1 MQKILFAKLT
11 IGLTILLQINSV
23 AQSGIFECYKSK
35 IESQKFKTGLF
46 KKNTVD
52 TNIDIK
58 YIKLDLF
65 IDPDNNHLSGIA
77 TINAQVIAP
86 SINQVSLDLKN
97 NMSVQSINSSGA
109 AVSYNHSNAT
119 ISIQLEKNY
128 TQSELVSLDIQYSGT
143 PSIDSLYG
151 SPMHIDTYHGHKVAY
166 THSEYYMASYWFP
179 CKEDLSDKADSV
191 KIWVTANSYYKVASN
206 GLLESET
213 DNGDGTTTTKW
224 ATHYPIANYLMC
236 VTMSDYVIYQN
247 EFDYDDSK
255 SMPMMNF
262 VWQEDLA
269 KQKPVADF
277 TVSLISFFSEKFGLY
292 PFINEKYGQTQAL
305 GGGMEHQTMTT
316 MYRSAPWSHS
326 VTAHEL
332 AHQWFGDAVTFKDYH
347 NIWLSEG
354 FASYCDLL
362 HVEKF
367 EGKQNFN
374 NQLDFYANSPDQLEY
389 AAKNAKGSIY
399 IEDISSYIK
408 IYNPGK
414 TYRKAAW
421 VLHML
426 RGIVGDETFFSIMK
440 NYANS
445 PELKYKNAVTS
456 DFQKI
461 AEETSGKDL
470 NYFFNEWIYG
480 ENYPKY
486 SIQWGSKNLTENN
499 YEVKIILSQE
509 VNTNPNFFTMPVQ
522 IKLKSSTGDTTIT
535 LFNNS
540 QNQTFI
546 INLNEPPSEVTLDP
560 NNYILKDVLQIVNSV
575 NKSVKPTNYS
585 LAQNY
590 PNPFNPETTIE
601 YKVPKPGF
609 ITIKIYNIKGEEVKT
624 LINAEQTAG
633 SYSVNWNGINNKGQQ
648 LSSGIYYYRIEA
660 ENYSQTRKMILLK

>member
-1 MQKILFAKLT
+1 MHKILFAKLT
-11 IGLTILLQINSV
+11 IGLTILVQIYTF
-23 AQSGIFECYKSK
+23 AQPGISECYQSK
-35 IESQKFKTGLF
+35 IARFNSHQIILKP
-46 KKNTVD
+46 NSVD

-65 IDPDNNHLSGIA
+65 IDPDNNHLSGTA
-77 TINAQVIAP
+77 TINAKVLAT
-86 SINQVSLDLKN
+86 SINQVTLDLKN
-97 NMSVQSINSSGA
+97 NMSVQNINSYGA
-109 AVSYNHSNAT
+109 GVSYNHSNGT
-119 ISIQLEKNY
+119 ISVQLEKNY
-128 TQSELVSLDIQYSGT
+128 TQGELVSLDIQYSGT

-151 SPMHIDTYHGHKVAY
+151 SPMHIDTYNGHKVVY
-166 THSEYYMASYWFP
+166 THSEFYMASYWFP

-191 KIWVTANSYYKVASN
+191 EIWVTADSYYKVASN
-206 GLLESET
+206 GVLKSET
-213 DNGDGTTTTKW
+213 DNGNGTTTTKW
-224 ATHYPIANYLMC
+224 STHYPIANYLMC

-247 EFDYDDSK
+247 KFDYDVSK
-255 SMPMMNF
+255 SMPMMHF
-262 VWQEDLA
+262 VWNEDLA

-292 PFINEKYGQTQAL
+292 PFINEKYGQTQAT

-362 HVEKF
+362 QVEKF

-374 NQLDFYANSPDQLEY
+374 KQLDYYANSSAQPEY

-399 IEDISSYIK
+399 VEDISTDEN
-408 IYNPGK
+408 IYDPGK

-426 RGIVGDETFFSIMK
+426 RGIVGDDVFFSIMK

-445 PELKYKNAVTS
+445 PELKYNNAVTS

-486 SIQWGSKNLTENN
+486 KVQWSSKELTKDNF
-499 YEVKIILSQE
+499 EVRAILNQE
-509 VNTNPNFFTMPVQ
+509 ANTNPNFFTMPVQ
-522 IKLKSSTGDTTIT
+522 IKFKFSTGDTTIT
-535 LFNNS
+535 FFNNS
-540 QNQTFI
+540 LNQTFT
-546 INLNEPPSEVTLDP
+546 INLNAQVSGITFDP
-560 NNYILKDVLQIVNSV
+560 NNYILKDILQIVNSV
-575 NKSVKPTNYS
+575 NKNTYPLNFK
-585 LAQNY
+585 LEQNY
-590 PNPFNPETTIE
+590 PNPFNPETTIK
-601 YKVPKPGF
+601 YQIPHNGF
-609 ITIKIYNIKGEEVKT
+609 ITLKVYNLKGEEVKT
-624 LINAEQTAG
+624 LVNAEQPSG
-633 SYSVNWNGINNKGQQ
+633 SYSVNWKGVNNKGQQ
-648 LSSGIYYYRIEA
+648 ISSGIYYYRIEA